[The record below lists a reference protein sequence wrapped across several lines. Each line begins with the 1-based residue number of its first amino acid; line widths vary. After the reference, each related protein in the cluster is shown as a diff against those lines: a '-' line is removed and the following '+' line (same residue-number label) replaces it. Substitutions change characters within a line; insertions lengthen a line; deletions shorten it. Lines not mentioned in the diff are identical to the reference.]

1 MYYTLEKTAEI
12 LEMNTADVNR
22 LREQGKLRAFRDGST
37 WKFRKEE
44 VEAFLTKMIK
54 ERSGANTAF
63 GDDNLLST
71 EDDEDS
77 PTMLA
82 DSAAFD
88 AMIDAAVIGPQPT
101 TRAAGDADGGINLAK
116 ASDDDLKLAD
126 ENNDDDLKLVEENN
140 DDDLKL
146 VEENNDDDLKLVEEN
161 NDDDLKLVEENND
174 DDLKLAD
181 ENNDDDLKLA
191 DESNDD
197 DFKLVD
203 ENNDD
208 DLKVPGGIN
217 LDKGDSTPLT
227 DSASALVEDE
237 SESKTPSSVD
247 LASDSNSDDD
257 MLHLDGDSG
266 LSLLDDDFD
275 LGGSKVSLGDE
286 DDVVLGGS
294 GSGSGLDLSGDSGL
308 ELLGDSDGDFQ
319 LSDSASEK
327 IEEASKER
335 EEDEDDSVF
344 ELADDSSSPA
354 SPVLNLDKD
363 ADSEAA
369 TELAPVDDSI
379 FDLAP
384 DPDSAKSDKSTS
396 TSVSA
401 TQLIDVAEN
410 PFETKKEDSSSLA
423 DLFTTNDGD
432 DSSTP
437 DPFSQS
443 ATSAPA
449 DSADPFSQSAT
460 SVPADSTDPF
470 GGLSDVG
477 QADPFGSVP
486 TDGGAPVFEKP
497 QEFGNSFGGSDFG
510 SSESG
515 SSDLAD
521 QSIPSATPAPSTT
534 YTGKDLIF
542 LIPCLLLLIVATIGA
557 WELCRTIWTYQEGV
571 FDFGGPILETIAKL
585 VKLI

>member
-54 ERSGANTAF
+54 ERSGANAAF

-101 TRAAGDADGGINLAK
+101 TRATGDADGGINLAK
-116 ASDDDLKLAD
+116 ASDDDLKLVDENNDDDLKLADENNDDDFKLAD

-140 DDDLKL
+140 DDD
-146 VEENNDDDLKLVEEN
+146 
-161 NDDDLKLVEENND
+161 
-174 DDLKLAD
+174 
-181 ENNDDDLKLA
+181 
-191 DESNDD
+191 
-197 DFKLVD
+197 FKLVD
-203 ENNDD
+203 EDAKE

-294 GSGSGLDLSGDSGL
+294 GSGSGSGSGLDLSGDSGL

-327 IEEASKER
+327 IEEAAKER

-384 DPDSAKSDKSTS
+384 DPDSAKSDKSAS

-401 TQLIDVAEN
+401 TQLIDVADN
-410 PFETKKEDSSSLA
+410 PFETKEDSSSLS

-443 ATSAPA
+443 ATSAPADSADSA

-486 TDGGAPVFEKP
+486 TDGGSPAFEKP